1 MDKLRNR
8 KGGNIME
15 KYLGLEFEDLAER
28 EQYIKDNADSIENM
42 GYSKPI
48 PSDQIE
54 KLKETL
60 ADASIKK
67 LEQEEAKKAAVQMYN
82 EEIKGYKL
90 TIKDVADKLKSKS
103 TYVKEPCYKLI
114 TSRQDRSATTTR
126 RVCWFTSEQHAMTSC
141 SLTFSSSILPR
152 QEPTTS
158 NRSLTFNK

>member
-1 MDKLRNR
+1 MGKLHNR
-8 KGGNIME
+8 KERNIME
-15 KYLGLEFEDLAER
+15 KLLGQEYQDLAER
-28 EQYIKDNADSIENM
+28 EQFIKDNADSIENM

-90 TIKDVADKLKSKS
+90 TIKDAADKLKSKS
-103 TYVKEPCYKLI
+103 TYVKEPCYKI
-114 TSRQDRSATTTR
+114 IDQQTRQVGYYNKEGMLVYQRAAR
-126 RVCWFTSEQHAMTSC
+126 QSELQPRLFAMHQGKTG
-141 SLTFSSSILPR
+141 TEN
-152 QEPTTS
+152 Q
-158 NRSLTFNK
+158 

>member
-1 MDKLRNR
+1 
-8 KGGNIME
+8 ME
-15 KYLGLEFEDLAER
+15 KYLGLEYEDLAER
-28 EQYIKDNADSIENM
+28 EQYIKDNADGIENM

-90 TIKDVADKLKSKS
+90 TIKDAADKLKSKS
-103 TYVKEPCYKLI
+103 TYVKEPCYKLVDQQ
-114 TSRQDRSATTTR
+114 TRQEA
-126 RVCWFTSEQHAMTSC
+126 HP
-141 SLTFSSSILPR
+141 SSSETKR
-152 QEPTTS
+152 
-158 NRSLTFNK
+158 

>member
-1 MDKLRNR
+1 
-8 KGGNIME
+8 ME
-15 KYLGLEFEDLAER
+15 KYLGLEYEDLAER
-28 EQYIKDNADSIENM
+28 EQYIKDNADSIESM

-90 TIKDVADKLKSKS
+90 TIKDAADKLKSKS
-103 TYVKEPCYKLI
+103 TYVKEPC
-114 TSRQDRSATTTR
+114 
-126 RVCWFTSEQHAMTSC
+126 
-141 SLTFSSSILPR
+141 
-152 QEPTTS
+152 
-158 NRSLTFNK
+158 

>member
-15 KYLGLEFEDLAER
+15 KYLGLEYEDLAER
-28 EQYIKDNADSIENM
+28 EQFIKDNADSIENM
-42 GYSKPI
+42 GYTKPI

-90 TIKDVADKLKSKS
+90 TIKDAADKLKSKS

-114 TSRQDRSATTTR
+114 EPADKTGRLLHQGGYAGLP
-126 RVCWFTSEQHAMTSC
+126 A
-141 SLTFSSSILPR
+141 SSTPR
-152 QEPTTS
+152 
-158 NRSLTFNK
+158 

>member
-1 MDKLRNR
+1 
-8 KGGNIME
+8 ME
-15 KYLGLEFEDLAER
+15 KYLGLEYEDLAER

-103 TYVKEPCYKLI
+103 TYVKEPCYKLVDQQ
-114 TSRQDRSATTTR
+114 TRQVGYYNKEGMLVYREPHATMSYSLASSSCHSRRQAQKTNNI
-126 RVCWFTSEQHAMTSC
+126 
-141 SLTFSSSILPR
+141 SLTF
-152 QEPTTS
+152 
-158 NRSLTFNK
+158 K

>member
-1 MDKLRNR
+1 
-8 KGGNIME
+8 ME
-15 KYLGLEFEDLAER
+15 KYLGLEYEDLAER

-48 PSDQIE
+48 LSDQIE

-60 ADASIKK
+60 EDASIKK
-67 LEQEEAKKAAVQMYN
+67 LEQEELKKAAVQMYN

-90 TIKDVADKLKSKS
+90 TIKDAADKLKSKS

-114 TSRQDRSATTTR
+114 DQTSRQDRSATTPR
-126 RVCWFTSEQHAMTSC
+126 RVRWFTSEQHDTMSC
-141 SLTFSSSILPR
+141 SLTSSSSILPR

-158 NRSLTFNK
+158 NRSLTFK

>member
-1 MDKLRNR
+1 MDKLHNR

-15 KYLGLEFEDLAER
+15 KYLGLEYEDLAER
-28 EQYIKDNADSIENM
+28 EQFIKDNADSIENM
-42 GYSKPI
+42 GYTKPI

-54 KLKETL
+54 KWKETL

-90 TIKDVADKLKSKS
+90 TIKDAADKLKSKS

-114 TSRQDRSATTTR
+114 DQQTRQVGYYTKEGTLVYQRAARHDELQPNIFKLNPAKTGT
-126 RVCWFTSEQHAMTSC
+126 
-141 SLTFSSSILPR
+141 
-152 QEPTTS
+152 
-158 NRSLTFNK
+158 NDK

>member
-1 MDKLRNR
+1 
-8 KGGNIME
+8 ME
-15 KYLGLEFEDLAER
+15 KYLGLEYEDLAER
-28 EQYIKDNADSIENM
+28 EQFIKDNADSIENM
-42 GYSKPI
+42 GYTKPI

-90 TIKDVADKLKSKS
+90 TIKDAADKLKSKS

-114 TSRQDRSATTTR
+114 DQQTRQVGYYTKEGTL
-126 RVCWFTSEQHAMTSC
+126 VTSEQHATMSC

-158 NRSLTFNK
+158 NISFT

>member
-15 KYLGLEFEDLAER
+15 KYLGLEYEDLAER
-28 EQYIKDNADSIENM
+28 EQFIKDNADSIENM
-42 GYSKPI
+42 GYTKPI

-90 TIKDVADKLKSKS
+90 KSKS

-114 TSRQDRSATTTR
+114 DQQTRQVGYYTKEGTLVYQRAARHDELQPNIFKLNPAKTGTDD
-126 RVCWFTSEQHAMTSC
+126 
-141 SLTFSSSILPR
+141 
-152 QEPTTS
+152 
-158 NRSLTFNK
+158 K

>member
-1 MDKLRNR
+1 MDKLHNR

-15 KYLGLEFEDLAER
+15 KYLGLEYEDLAER

-90 TIKDVADKLKSKS
+90 IDQQTRQVGYYTKEGTLVYQRAARHDELQPNIFKLNPAKTGTDDK
-103 TYVKEPCYKLI
+103 
-114 TSRQDRSATTTR
+114 
-126 RVCWFTSEQHAMTSC
+126 
-141 SLTFSSSILPR
+141 
-152 QEPTTS
+152 
-158 NRSLTFNK
+158 